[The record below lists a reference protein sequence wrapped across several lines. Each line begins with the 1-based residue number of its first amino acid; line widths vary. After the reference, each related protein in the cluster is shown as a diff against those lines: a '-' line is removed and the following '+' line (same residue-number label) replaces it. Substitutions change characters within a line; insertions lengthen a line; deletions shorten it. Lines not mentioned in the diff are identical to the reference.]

1 MQTIN
6 SNSFKKLLPNSDQMK
21 EDDDPAQLPCFGQS
35 MASNESMVAP
45 DALDEEVEALLGR
58 PNKIG
63 GDKNVI

>member
-1 MQTIN
+1 
-6 SNSFKKLLPNSDQMK
+6 MK

-35 MASNESMVAP
+35 MASNESIVAP

-63 GDKNVI
+63 GDKNVL